1 MRIIPLTIALLL
13 CANLCSANDWACF
26 RGNPQRT
33 GYTAERTGIPSGNP
47 LWRFGPAGSFISSPS
62 VVNGVLYIGSRD
74 STIYALD
81 AKTGT
86 LIWKKKV
93 FGWVDSSPLL
103 FGDSLVVGCR
113 DERIYVINKNTGD
126 VMSELLAGL
135 QLSSPVALDDGS
147 ILSLIGH
154 PLNSFSK
161 LNSNGFSNS
170 WSLFFT
176 QPMYS
181 SPAVLGTMTAFG
193 GNDGMLYGVDLS
205 SQGIRWSLRTEGTA
219 YLSTP
224 AISENLVFFAPGD
237 FDRNVYAVWL
247 SDGALFWK
255 SGGNA
260 ALAKTRAQTAA
271 MVPSQILSGLKR
283 MSPMQRSKWLEYY
296 QNQGAPFASMLNL
309 AKKTGASGTPD
320 FVPSDNDI
328 RTSSVAVEQERAF
341 VIQRELGFTN
351 NIDLDPIS
359 RYTLL
364 ALNKSTGNEV
374 WRFTDYRNAII
385 LGYNSSPVI
394 AGSMVFF
401 GWGGGLAY
409 ALDSRN
415 GTVLWRDTLQ
425 GDIVSSPA
433 VASGKLFMATINGYL
448 YAFNLTSTAPG
459 FDFQTST
466 YCYPNPARGNVSHI
480 QVFVAKAATLEM
492 TIFNAAEK
500 PVVKVVRAFFAGE
513 KHAVDWDLLKVANGV
528 YFALIK
534 VKYADGTSD
543 KKVIKVAVLK

>member
-1 MRIIPLTIALLL
+1 MKMNLLTIALLF
-13 CANLCSANDWACF
+13 CATLCSANDWACF
-26 RGNPQRT
+26 RGNPQRS

-47 LWRFGPAGSFISSPS
+47 VWRFGPVGSFISSPS

-86 LIWKKKV
+86 LIWKTKV

-126 VMSELLAGL
+126 VMSELPAGL

-161 LNSNGFSNS
+161 INLSGFNNS
-170 WSLFFT
+170 WSLVFT

-181 SPAVLGTMTAFG
+181 SPAVLGSMTAFG
-193 GNDGMLYGVDLS
+193 GNDGMLYGVDLAAQS
-205 SQGIRWSLRTEGTA
+205 IRWSLRTSGTA

-247 SDGALFWK
+247 SDGALYWK
-255 SGGNA
+255 SASNA
-260 ALAKTRAQTAA
+260 ALVKTRAQTAA
-271 MVPSQILSGLKR
+271 TVPSQLLSGLKR
-283 MSPMQRSKWLEYY
+283 MSPLQRSKWLEYY
-296 QNQGAPFASMLNL
+296 QRQGAQFAGVFNL
-309 AKKTGASGTPD
+309 AKKSGASGTPD
-320 FVPSDNDI
+320 FLPSDNDI
-328 RTSSVAVEQERAF
+328 RTSSIAVDQDKVF

-351 NIDLDPIS
+351 NIDLDPVS

-364 ALNKSTGNEV
+364 ALDKSTGNEV

-394 AGSMVFF
+394 AGGTVFF
-401 GWGGGLAY
+401 GWGEGLMY
-409 ALDSRN
+409 ALDAKTGGN
-415 GTVLWRDTLQ
+415 LWCDTLN
-425 GDIVSSPA
+425 GDVISSPA
-433 VASGKLFMATINGYL
+433 ISSGKLFVATVSGYL
-448 YAFNLTSTAPG
+448 YAFNLTATARG
-459 FDFQTST
+459 LDFQTST

-480 QVFVAKAATLEM
+480 QLFVAKAGTVDMTLY
-492 TIFNAAEK
+492 NSAEK
-500 PVVKVVRAFFAGE
+500 SVFRFSRRLNAGD
-513 KHAVDWDLLKVANGV
+513 KSSCDWDLSRVANGV
-528 YFALIK
+528 YFALVK
-534 VKYADGTSD
+534 VKYIDGTSD
-543 KKVIKVAVLK
+543 KKVLKVAVLK

>member
-1 MRIIPLTIALLL
+1 MKIMPLPIALLL
-13 CANLCSANDWACF
+13 CTTLCFANDWPCF

-33 GYTAERTGIPSGNP
+33 GFTAERTGVPAGNP
-47 LWRFGPAGSFISSPS
+47 LWRFGPAGPFISSPS

-113 DERIYVINKNTGD
+113 DQRIYVINKNTGE
-126 VMSELLAGL
+126 VISELPAGL

-161 LNSNGFSNS
+161 INLSGFNNS
-170 WSLFFT
+170 WSMVFT

-181 SPAVLGTMTAFG
+181 SPAVLGSMTAFG
-193 GNDGMLYGVDLS
+193 GNDGMLYGVDLARQS
-205 SQGIRWSLRTEGTA
+205 IRWSLGTAGTA

-237 FDRNVYAVWL
+237 FDRDVYAVWL

-255 SGGNA
+255 SAGDPT
-260 ALAKTRAQTAA
+260 LAKTRAQTAA
-271 MVPSQILSGLKR
+271 MIPSLLLSSLKG
-283 MSPMQRSKWLEYY
+283 MSPLQRSKWLEYY
-296 QNQGAPFASMLNL
+296 QHQGAPFASTFNL
-309 AKKTGASGTPD
+309 AKKSTASGTQD
-320 FVPSDNDI
+320 FLPSDNDI
-328 RTSSVAVEQERAF
+328 RTSSIAVDQDKVF

-364 ALNKSTGNEV
+364 ALDKSTGNEI
-374 WRFTDYRNAII
+374 WRFTDHKNAII

-394 AGSMVFF
+394 AGGLVFF

-409 ALDSRN
+409 ALDSRT
-415 GTVLWRDTLQ
+415 GTILWRDTLQ
-425 GDIVSSPA
+425 GDIVSSPT
-433 VASGKLFMATINGYL
+433 VASGKLFMATVNGYL
-448 YAFNLTSTAPG
+448 YAFALTSTAPG

-466 YCYPNPARGNVSHI
+466 YCYPNPARGTMSHI
-480 QVFVAKAATLEM
+480 QVFVAKAATMEM

-500 PVVKVVRAFFAGE
+500 PVIKITRAFFAGE
-513 KHAVDWDLLKVANGV
+513 KHAVDWDLLSVANGV

-534 VKYADGTSD
+534 VKYTDGTSD
-543 KKVIKVAVLK
+543 KKVLKVAVLK